1 MAYLGNVLPNKQWDL
16 APSCEIFDIQVP
28 WEYNQPF
35 YGTQLKSMEDG
46 GLRLVMW
53 RFFQACSKEHRLND
67 TSARAGRG
75 APPRGLQC

>member
-53 RFFQACSKEHRLND
+53 RFFQACSTK
-67 TSARAGRG
+67 
-75 APPRGLQC
+75 